1 MHNYMELVMHNYMER
16 KCVSLC
22 RVGLI
27 FIANSLFSAVSNR
40 TKDFLKTIVW
50 ILLSIIQ
57 CVVI

>member
-1 MHNYMELVMHNYMER
+1 MHNYMER